1 MRKSDYQD
9 LLVWK
14 KGILL
19 CPVIYNL
26 TATFPKKERFGLA
39 NQMERAVVSIPT
51 NIAEGHGRSSNKDFA
66 RFLYI
71 SIGSVQELETL
82 LIIARDLCYIDSV
95 DPLHQ
100 KTRELAKM
108 LSALIRSLKSDDME
122 QHDAGPPQS
131 GSY

>member
-19 CPVIYNL
+19 CPEIYNV
-26 TATFPKKERFGLA
+26 TKTFPKSERFGLSS
-39 NQMERAVVSIPT
+39 QMERAVTSIPT
-51 NIAEGHGRSSNKDFA
+51 NIAEGHGRSSNKDFV

-71 SIGSVQELETL
+71 SIGSVQELETQL
-82 LIIARDLCYIDSV
+82 RIAQDLGYIETV
-95 DPLHQ
+95 DPWHQ

-108 LSALIRSLKSDDME
+108 LTALIRRLKSDDLE
-122 QHDAGPPQS
+122 SLEARS
-131 GSY
+131 